1 MAYQFTFEER
11 KVLHQLKKL
20 GTSKAEMA
28 RVLGKHRSS
37 IYRELERNTGGCGYR
52 PLQAQ
57 RRTDERR
64 ERCRR
69 PCKMSDPRMLA
80 FVTKRLKRFWSPD
93 QIEHAARREFPR
105 QPERWLSRVTIY
117 NWIAR
122 ERAEG
127 DDWRLCLRRSGRHCG
142 PTKRGQLKGCVT
154 IEGRPQV
161 INSRRRYGDWEGDTV
176 VAKGHRGGLLT
187 LVERKSGYTLLA
199 RLPNRRADT
208 TRRAAQRILGK
219 LPPQLRRSLTLDN
232 GKEFA
237 QHEKLTQQ
245 LDIAVYFARPGK
257 PWERGSNEN
266 FNGLLRQYFPKGSE
280 LDRFGSRVVA
290 RIEQELNERPRRR
303 LGYNSPQNAFHRKL
317 VAIEG

>member
-1 MAYQFTFEER
+1 MACQFTFEER
-11 KVLHQLKKL
+11 KVLHQLKKS

-57 RRTDERR
+57 RRAQERR

-69 PCKMSDPRMLA
+69 PSKMSDPPMHE
-80 FVTKRLKRFWSPD
+80 FVTKNLNRFWSPD
-93 QIEHAARREFPR
+93 QIEQHARREFPR
-105 QPERWLSRVTIY
+105 HPERWISRVTIY
-117 NWIAR
+117 NWIER
-122 ERAEG
+122 ERVDG
-127 DDWRLCLRRSGRHCG
+127 DDWRPCLRRGGRHCG
-142 PTKRGQLKGCVT
+142 PTKRGQLKDCVA
-154 IEGRPQV
+154 IEGRPQI

-208 TRRAAQRILGK
+208 TRRAAKRILGK

-237 QHEKLTQQ
+237 QHAKLAQQ
-245 LDIAVYFARPGK
+245 LNIAVYFARPGK

-280 LDRFGSRVVA
+280 LDRFSPREVA
-290 RIEQELNERPRRR
+290 RIERQLNDRPRRR
-303 LGYNSPQNAFHRKL
+303 LDYKSPAKVFQRKR